1 MIEKRIFAILNFL
14 FNKMSTTEKEINQPV
29 RKGSFV
35 QENAKSLV
43 FIAGAIVVLIGIYF
57 WYQNVY
63 LKNRAEEAAGQ
74 MYKAEQF
81 VGVDSLANKAING
94 EGGYPGL
101 EKIAEEYDNTKS
113 ANLAN
118 LYLGGIYLRKGEYKK
133 ATEALGKYTATGSP
147 VADPLAL
154 GLLGDAYSELRDY
167 KQAATYYQKAADKAS
182 NKFTSPMFLKKLGLV
197 NENLKD
203 FKAAEEA
210 YTKIK
215 TQFPD
220 SQEAAMIDE
229 YIARAQAQVK

>member
-1 MIEKRIFAILNFL
+1 
-14 FNKMSTTEKEINQPV
+14 MSTTEKEINQPV
-29 RKGSFV
+29 RKGSFLE
-35 QENAKSLV
+35 ENSKSLL
-43 FIAGAIVVLIGIYF
+43 FIAGAIVLLIGVYF

-63 LKNRAEEAAGQ
+63 LKNRAEEASKQ
-74 MYKAEQF
+74 MFKAEQF
-81 VGVDSLANKAING
+81 VGTDSLANKAING

-101 EKIAEEYDNTKS
+101 EKIAEEYNNTKS

-133 ATEALGKYTATGSP
+133 ATEVLGKYAETGSA

-154 GLLGDAYSELRDY
+154 GLLGDAYSELKDF
-167 KQAATYYQKAADKAS
+167 KQAATYYKKAADKAS

-197 NENLKD
+197 YENLKD
-203 FKAAEEA
+203 FKSAEEA

-215 TQFPD
+215 TQYPD

-229 YIARAQAQVK
+229 YIARANAQIK

>member
-1 MIEKRIFAILNFL
+1 
-14 FNKMSTTEKEINQPV
+14 MSTTDKTIIQPV
-29 RKGSFV
+29 RKGSFFE
-35 QENAKSLV
+35 ENGKSLL
-43 FIAGAIVVLIGIYF
+43 FISVAILALAAMAVYYF
-57 WYQNVY
+57 YSY
-63 LKNRAEEAAGQ
+63 LPNRSNHAAAA
-74 MYKAEQF
+74 MYKAEQY
-81 VGVDSLANKAING
+81 VGIDSLANKALNG

-154 GLLGDAYSELRDY
+154 GLLGDAYSELKDF
-167 KQAATYYQKAADKAS
+167 KQAATYYKKAADKAS

-203 FKAAEEA
+203 FKGAEEA

-215 TQFPD
+215 TQYPD
-220 SQEAAMIDE
+220 SQEATMIEE
-229 YIARAQAQVK
+229 YIARAQAQVN

>member
-1 MIEKRIFAILNFL
+1 
-14 FNKMSTTEKEINQPV
+14 MSTTDKTITQPV
-29 RKGSFV
+29 RKGGFLE
-35 QENAKSLV
+35 ENGKSLL
-43 FIAGAIVVLIGIYF
+43 FIAIAILALAAIAVYYF
-57 WYQNVY
+57 YSY
-63 LKNRAEEAAGQ
+63 LPNRAEEAAGQ
-74 MYKAEQF
+74 MYKAEQY

-101 EKIAEEYDNTKS
+101 EKIAAEFDNTKS

-154 GLLGDAYSELRDY
+154 GLLGDAYSELKDY

-197 NENLKD
+197 NETLKD
-203 FKAAEEA
+203 FKAAEDA

-215 TQFPD
+215 TQYPA

-229 YIARAQAQVK
+229 YIARVQAQVK

>member
-1 MIEKRIFAILNFL
+1 
-14 FNKMSTTEKEINQPV
+14 MSTTEKETSHPV
-29 RKGSFV
+29 RKGSFLE
-35 QENAKSLV
+35 ENSKSLL
-43 FIAGAIVVLIGIYF
+43 FIAGAVVLLIGIYF

-63 LKNRAEEAAGQ
+63 LKDRAQEASAK

-81 VGVDSLANKAING
+81 LGVDSLANKAING
-94 EGGYPGL
+94 DGGYPGL

-133 ATEALGKYTATGSP
+133 AAETLGKYSETGSP

-154 GLLGDAYSELRDY
+154 GLLGDAYSELKDF
-167 KQAATYYQKAADKAS
+167 KQAATYYKKAADKSS

-197 NENLKD
+197 YEFQKD
-203 FKAAEEA
+203 FKSAEDA

-215 TQFPD
+215 TQFPE

-229 YIARAQAQVK
+229 YIARVAVQVK

>member
-1 MIEKRIFAILNFL
+1 
-14 FNKMSTTEKEINQPV
+14 MSATEKELNNPV

-35 QENAKSLV
+35 QENSKSLL
-43 FIAGAIVVLIGIYF
+43 FIAGAVVVLIGIYI

-63 LKNRAEEAAGQ
+63 LKGRAEEATAK
-74 MYKAEQF
+74 MYKAEQYL
-81 VGVDSLANKAING
+81 GVDSLANKAING
-94 EGGYPGL
+94 DGGYPGF
-101 EKIAEEYDNTKS
+101 EQIANES

-133 ATEALGKYTATGSP
+133 ATEALGKYSETGSP

-154 GLLGDAYSELRDY
+154 GLLGDAYSELKDY
-167 KQAATYYQKAADKAS
+167 KQAATYYKKAADKAS

-197 NENLKD
+197 NEQLKD
-203 FKAAEEA
+203 FKGAEEA

-215 TQFPD
+215 TEYPA

-229 YIARAQAQVK
+229 YIARAGAQAK

>member
-1 MIEKRIFAILNFL
+1 MSNTDKTVTQDVKKGGFLEENGKSFLFIGVAILAL
-14 FNKMSTTEKEINQPV
+14 
-29 RKGSFV
+29 
-35 QENAKSLV
+35 AA
-43 FIAGAIVVLIGIYF
+43 IAVYYF
-57 WYQNVY
+57 YSYVP
-63 LKNRAEEAAGQ
+63 NRSEEAASQ

-101 EKIAEEYDNTKS
+101 EKIASEYDNTKS

-147 VADPLAL
+147 IADPLAL
-154 GLLGDAYSELRDY
+154 GLLGDAYSELKDY

-197 NENLKD
+197 QENLKD
-203 FKAAEEA
+203 FKAASEA

-215 TQFPD
+215 TQFPE
-220 SQEAAMIDE
+220 SQEAAMIDQN
-229 YIARAQAQVK
+229 IARAEAQIK

>member
-1 MIEKRIFAILNFL
+1 
-14 FNKMSTTEKEINQPV
+14 MSTTDKTITQPV
-29 RKGSFV
+29 RKGGFLE
-35 QENAKSLV
+35 ENGKSLL
-43 FIAGAIVVLIGIYF
+43 FIAIAILALAAIAVYYF
-57 WYQNVY
+57 YSY
-63 LKNRAEEAAGQ
+63 LPNRAEQAAGQ
-74 MYKAEQF
+74 MYKAEQY

-101 EKIAEEYDNTKS
+101 EKIAAEFDNTKS

-154 GLLGDAYSELRDY
+154 GLLGDAYSELKDY

-203 FKAAEEA
+203 FKAAAEA

-215 TQFPD
+215 TQYPA

>member
-1 MIEKRIFAILNFL
+1 
-14 FNKMSTTEKEINQPV
+14 MSTTDKMATEPV
-29 RKGSFV
+29 RKNSFV
-35 QENAKSLV
+35 EENGKSLL
-43 FIAGAIVVLIGIYF
+43 FIAAAIVVLGAIALYYFASYLPDRADKAAAQMFKSEQYVGI
-57 WYQNVY
+57 
-63 LKNRAEEAAGQ
+63 
-74 MYKAEQF
+74 
-81 VGVDSLANKAING
+81 DSLANKAIDG

-101 EKIAEEYDNTKS
+101 AKIAEEYDNTKS

-154 GLLGDAYSELRDY
+154 GLLGDAYSELKDY
-167 KQAATYYQKAADKAS
+167 KQAATYYQKAADKSS

-197 NENLKD
+197 NESLKN
-203 FKAAEEA
+203 FKGAEDA

-220 SQEAAMIDE
+220 SQEATMIDE
-229 YIARAQAQVK
+229 YIARAQGQAK